1 MNIMWIHIGVIGL
14 IVFFGL
20 IWWIRER
27 IRRNAWM
34 TLAAQHGLVYTRRTA
49 RGAPL
54 PPFKLFKLGMAP
66 HFRNVLLGALDDAQV
81 MLSDYQYSTAS
92 HKSNAVYRQTVC
104 ILQAPEMNLPHCY
117 LRRSRLG
124 FDALGRLFGGQDI
137 NFDEDP
143 AFSKTFVLQGESEDA
158 VRAFFTP
165 PVRAFFLDRASTR
178 LEFEARGDRF
188 MFHYGRL
195 LKPRR
200 LPDLLAE
207 ARAIRDALQSP
218 AS

>member
-1 MNIMWIHIGVIGL
+1 MNTMWIHIWVISIIL
-14 IVFFGL
+14 FCGL

-27 IRRNAWM
+27 FRRTAWM
-34 TLAAQHGLVYTRRTA
+34 TMAGQHGLTYTRRTA

-54 PPFKLFKLGMAP
+54 PPFKLFQLGSAP
-66 HFRNVLLGALDDAQV
+66 HFRNVLLGAMDDAQM
-81 MLSDYQYSTAS
+81 MLGDYQYTVSGHRS
-92 HKSNAVYRQTVC
+92 HTVYRRTAC
-104 ILQAPEMNLPHCY
+104 IMQAPEMNLPNCL

-124 FDALGRLFGGQDI
+124 LDALGRLFGGQDI

-143 AFSKTFVLQGESEDA
+143 AFSRAFVLQGESEEA

-188 MFHYGRL
+188 VFHYGRL

-207 ARAIRDALQSP
+207 ARAIRDALQPP

>member
-1 MNIMWIHIGVIGL
+1 MNTMWIYGA
-14 IVFFGL
+14 VFGIIAVGGL

-27 IRRNAWM
+27 FRSAAWM
-34 TLAAQHGLVYTRRTA
+34 TLAGQHGLTYTRRTA

-54 PPFKLFKLGMAP
+54 PSFKLFQLGSAP
-66 HFRNVLLGALDDAQV
+66 HFRNVLLGAMDDAQM
-81 MLSDYQYSTAS
+81 MLGDYQYTVSGHRS
-92 HKSNAVYRQTVC
+92 HTVYRRTVC
-104 ILQAPEMNLPHCY
+104 IVQTPEMSLPHCL
-117 LRRSRLG
+117 LRRARLG
-124 FDALGRLFGGQDI
+124 LDTLGRLFGGQDI

-143 AFSKTFVLQGESEDA
+143 AFSRAFVLQGEPEDA
-158 VRAFFTP
+158 VRAFFTAP
-165 PVRAFFLDRASTR
+165 IRAFFLDRASTR

-188 MFHYGRL
+188 VFHYGGL

-207 ARAIRDALQSP
+207 ARAIRKALQPP